1 MSAQVHTFQIEA
13 EISEKIYEK
22 IYGWHYKKEAAAS
35 GE

>member
-13 EISEKIYEK
+13 EISEKV
-22 IYGWHYKKEAAAS
+22 YGLHYKKEAAAS